1 MSVRGAVVA
10 VYGGRD
16 DVPVVLYEQA
26 LALAKVLDDDFDHVK
41 SAPPA
46 KGPVSK
52 ELRSVMA
59 AMDEARPV
67 QEASPLDDLASRR
80 SARRSTATG

>member
-1 MSVRGAVVA
+1 MGVREAIEA
-10 VYGGRD
+10 QYGGRD
-16 DVPVVLYEQA
+16 GVPAVLYQQA

-52 ELRSVMA
+52 ELRSIMA
-59 AMDEARPV
+59 AIDQALPK
-67 QEASPLDDLASRR
+67 QEANPVDDLASRR
-80 SARRSTATG
+80 RARRTKAAG